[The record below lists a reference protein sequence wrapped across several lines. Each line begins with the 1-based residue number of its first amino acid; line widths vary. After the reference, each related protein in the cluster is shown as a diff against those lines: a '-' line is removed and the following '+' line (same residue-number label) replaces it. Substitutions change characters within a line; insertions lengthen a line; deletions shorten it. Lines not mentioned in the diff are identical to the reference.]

1 MAEAATAVETEEP
14 EVQVAEEPAEVTVE
28 TGGDERLGG
37 GREDAT
43 QAREST
49 DPDSAH
55 RPSRAAL
62 RRQAQRRYQQ
72 RLQRENEQLR
82 GQVQQLAQ
90 GQYEIAQRVMGNEG
104 ATIDAQLADVDGKL
118 QQATLIMSKAARSTA
133 PTAEQDFAEA
143 VTIRDQL
150 LEARRNLYT
159 AKQYR
164 EQQAQQQMQ
173 PQRQAQAQP
182 EPWQR
187 LAQAYAAENSDWF
200 DPKLANEESRIAAR
214 ISKAM
219 DIEAEYD
226 RNTPAYWTELDRRI
240 HASPKLAHL
249 FDDDDAAPEREDET
263 AEVEE
268 AAPVRRA
275 APAAPARP
283 ANGGPKLTVGGR
295 ERPLKRGEVRVPR
308 ELKENM
314 IEAGQWDDPK
324 VRARVI
330 ARYQETIRQQ
340 RQQ

>member
-150 LEARRNLYT
+150 FEARRNLAM
-159 AKQYR
+159 AKQFR
-164 EQQAQQQMQ
+164 EQPQ
-173 PQRQAQAQP
+173 PQRQAQPAP
-182 EPWQR
+182 AAGPKQR
-187 LAQAYAAENSDWF
+187 YAQAFVNDHADWY
-200 DPKLANEESRIAAR
+200 DPKLSNPESKIAER
-214 ISKAM
+214 LSSVL
-219 DIEAEYD
+219 DAEGDYD
-226 RNTPAYWTELDRRI
+226 PDTKEYWDELNRRVRA
-240 HASPKLAHL
+240 HPKLAHL
-249 FDDDDAAPEREDET
+249 FDDDDPGTDPDET
-263 AEVEE
+263 VQVEE
-268 AAPVRRA
+268 PAPVRRA

>member
-150 LEARRNLYT
+150 LEARRNLAM
-159 AKQYR
+159 AKQFR
-164 EQQAQQQMQ
+164 EQPPQ
-173 PQRQAQAQP
+173 PQRQAQPAP
-182 EPWQR
+182 APGPKQR
-187 LAQAYAAENSDWF
+187 YAQAFVNDHADWY
-200 DPKLANEESRIAAR
+200 DPKLSNPESKIAERLSSVLDAEGDYDPDTKEYWDELNR
-214 ISKAM
+214 RVKA
-219 DIEAEYD
+219 
-226 RNTPAYWTELDRRI
+226 
-240 HASPKLAHL
+240 HPKLAHL
-249 FDDDDAAPEREDET
+249 FDDADGADSEET
-263 AEVEE
+263 VEVEE
-268 AAPVRRA
+268 PPPPRRA

-283 ANGGPKLTVGGR
+283 ANGGPRFTVGGR
-295 ERPLKRGEVRVPR
+295 ERPLKKGETPIPKA
-308 ELKENM
+308 LKDGM
-314 IEAGQWDDPK
+314 VEAGLWDNK
-324 VRARVI
+324 EARNRVI
-330 ARYQETIRQQ
+330 RNWQTQQ
-340 RQQ
+340 RAQRGQQ